1 MRGTPAACFA
11 GSSSA
16 FYLSYMR
23 PSRSS
28 ASSSPSL
35 LAGIAA
41 ASVGIAAWAAWR
53 GRRAE
58 REHPPIGQ
66 FIDVDGVRLH
76 YIDEGEGPTVLLVH
90 GNLVTLQDFIA
101 SGLVARLSKRHR
113 VIAFDRPGFGF
124 STRPRDR
131 VSTPQEQAALFQ
143 HALRRMGLT
152 SAVVVGQSLG
162 CLIALAMA
170 IEPRIDIRGLTLISG
185 YYYPT
190 ARYDVLLTAPAA
202 IPVVGDV
209 IRYTVSPVMG
219 RLLLDQNVRAMFAP
233 SDVPPEFGRYVQR
246 QIVLRPSQMRAIGED
261 AACMVPAASELSKH
275 YREVNI
281 PVRIFAGEDDVV
293 VDPQAHSSRLARD
306 IPQSVLSVIRHGGH
320 MVHYDDAGRIGDAVE
335 AMAIE

>member
-1 MRGTPAACFA
+1 M
-11 GSSSA
+11 
-16 FYLSYMR
+16 
-23 PSRSS
+23 RSS
-28 ASSSPSL
+28 HSSRL
-35 LAGIAA
+35 LAGVAA
-41 ASVGIAAWAAWR
+41 VSAGIAAWAAWR

-90 GNLVTLQDFIA
+90 GNLVTLQDYIA
-101 SGLVARLSKRHR
+101 SGLVGRLSKRHR

-131 VSTPQEQAALFQ
+131 VWTPQAQAALFQ
-143 HALRRMGLT
+143 RALQQMGLE

-162 CLIALAMA
+162 CLVALAMA

-202 IPVVGDV
+202 VPVIGDV

-219 RLLLDQNVRAMFAP
+219 RMLLNTNVRAMFAP
-233 SDVPPEFGRYVQR
+233 ADVPDNFGEQVQR
-246 QIVLRPSQMRAIGED
+246 QIVLRPWQLRAIGED

-275 YREVNI
+275 YREIDI

-293 VDPQAHSSRLARD
+293 VDVQSHSGRLFRE
-306 IPQSVLSVIRHGGH
+306 IPQSVLSVIAHRGH
-320 MVHYDDAGRIGDAVE
+320 MVHYDDAGRIGDAIE
-335 AMAIE
+335 AMAIESKSTGYTLKASV